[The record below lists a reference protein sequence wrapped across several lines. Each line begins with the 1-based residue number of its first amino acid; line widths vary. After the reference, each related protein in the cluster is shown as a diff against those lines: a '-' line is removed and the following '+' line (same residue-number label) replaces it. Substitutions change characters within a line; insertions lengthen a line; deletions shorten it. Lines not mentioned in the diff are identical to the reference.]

1 MDFDSPGS
9 SRDDDSEHDLLAEIL
24 KQAFRDCQSCLSLM
38 DDVWSVWTS
47 IVVEAEEEKQMLDE
61 MPSKAAILS
70 RLL

>member
-1 MDFDSPGS
+1 
-9 SRDDDSEHDLLAEIL
+9 
-24 KQAFRDCQSCLSLM
+24 M